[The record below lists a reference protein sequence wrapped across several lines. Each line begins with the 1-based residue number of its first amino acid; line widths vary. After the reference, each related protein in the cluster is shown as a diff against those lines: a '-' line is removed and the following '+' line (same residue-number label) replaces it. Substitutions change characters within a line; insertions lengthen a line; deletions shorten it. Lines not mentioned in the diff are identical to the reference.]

1 MISFIFILLG
11 IIFISISLFL
21 LILYLNLFTLGYNF
35 LYFWE
40 YIIRNYQL
48 LLFIIGIILIYVGKE
63 RSCIHELLLR
73 FKTKFLRK

>member
-1 MISFIFILLG
+1 MISIIFILLG
-11 IIFISISLFL
+11 IIFISLSLFL

-63 RSCIHELLLR
+63 RACIHELLLR
-73 FKTKFLRK
+73 FKTKFL